1 MDALAA
7 ASRIF
12 SARKKTER
20 DRKGPLRETA
30 AALPIA
36 KPWPSDSFF
45 QLASILLTML
55 YYSQREPC
63 RPGTLHP
70 TRKGGRKQMGYRL
83 SYPEADELFR
93 KLSAEYEIY
102 APKLFE
108 KQGRYSDTDIV
119 RYDRVKRAE
128 EIVWDRKSDFSAK
141 EVVSPITRPFF
152 TLPRTN
158 TARAA
163 RAPKSSS
170 SSCAPATS
178 TRLSTGQDLPG
189 ERRHRRRVLPAGC
202 ATGCALC

>member
-1 MDALAA
+1 
-7 ASRIF
+7 
-12 SARKKTER
+12 
-20 DRKGPLRETA
+20 
-30 AALPIA
+30 
-36 KPWPSDSFF
+36 
-45 QLASILLTML
+45 ML

-141 EVVSPITRPFF
+141 EVVSPITQTIFYF
-152 TLPRTN
+152 TEDEYRESRQGPLYGDD
-158 TARAA
+158 AY
-163 RAPKSSS
+163 
-170 SSCAPATS
+170 
-178 TRLSTGQDLPG
+178 Q
-189 ERRHRRRVLPAGC
+189 RV
-202 ATGCALC
+202 

>member
-1 MDALAA
+1 MRP

-20 DRKGPLRETA
+20 DRKGPPRETA
-30 AALPIA
+30 AALSIA
-36 KPWPSDSFF
+36 KPWPPDSFF

-55 YYSQREPC
+55 YYSQREPY

-141 EVVSPITRPFF
+141 EVVSPITQ
-152 TLPRTN
+152 TN

-178 TRLSTGQDLPG
+178 TRLSTRTRSTWRMAASPTCSTS
-189 ERRHRRRVLPAGC
+189 GC